1 MARLLAMS
9 TIRTRCKRRADQENA
24 SFISD
29 AEWNAII
36 SEVYGVNV
44 YGVVCDAGSRYFET
58 TQSITATGATSYTE
72 PSDLRDDL
80 ALDYV
85 YTDGRRRALTRL
97 RLTETNAYAG
107 LTGDAF
113 AFSHVDDQIYL
124 HPNPSSGS
132 YQFRYVPQATDLSN
146 YADDDLVDVVNEH
159 GEAALI
165 WGVAAIAKT
174 KAESNALVEFQ
185 REEAAKERLMIWAAQ
200 NCIADGRRTPA
211 EDIEGNDFVD
221 PADWRYRA

>member
-1 MARLLAMS
+1 MARLLTLS

-29 AEWNAII
+29 AEWNALI
-36 SEVYGVNV
+36 SEKWGELFGVIA
-44 YGVVCDAGSRYFET
+44 DAGSRYFET

-80 ALDYV
+80 ALDYL
-85 YTDGRRRALTRL
+85 YSDGRRRALTRL

-107 LTGDAF
+107 LTGDAY
-113 AFSHVDDQIYL
+113 AFSHVDDQIFL

-132 YQFRYVPQATDLSN
+132 YQFRYIPQATDLSN
-146 YADDDLVDVVNEH
+146 SADNTNVDVVNEY
-159 GEAALI
+159 GEAMLI

-174 KAESNALVEFQ
+174 KAESNAIEER
-185 REEAAKERLMIWAAQ
+185 REEAKAMAKLEAWAAR
-200 NCIADGRRTPA
+200 NAIADGRRTPA

-221 PADWRYRA
+221 PADWRYRT